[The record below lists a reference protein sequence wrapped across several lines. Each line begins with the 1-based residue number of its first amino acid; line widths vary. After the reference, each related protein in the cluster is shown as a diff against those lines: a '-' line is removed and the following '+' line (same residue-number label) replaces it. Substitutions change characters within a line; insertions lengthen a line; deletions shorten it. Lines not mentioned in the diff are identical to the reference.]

1 MVALC
6 AAMTNTHDSSEKLET
21 LTPAHLLDIHGGDR
35 GYVRKPDGT
44 YINVPVNPSRF
55 GEWYR
60 NSK

>member
-6 AAMTNTHDSSEKLET
+6 AAMTKTDDFET
-21 LTPAHLLDIHGGDR
+21 LTDTHLLNTHGGDR

-60 NSK
+60 GSK